1 MSLLRGKC
9 MFVVAFVAVAGF
21 VCASTS
27 PASADEMDATEVER
41 VSEIIAN
48 VDPEVEAEK
57 PNVQI
62 SGKTVSAGGVEAVIP
77 HAESVAA
84 VGGTCL

>member
-27 PASADEMDATEVER
+27 PASANEMDATEVER

-48 VDPEVEAEK
+48 VDPEVEAEN

>member
-9 MFVVAFVAVAGF
+9 MFVVAFVAVAGL
-21 VCASTS
+21 VCTSTS

-48 VDPEVEAEK
+48 VDPEVEAEN

>member
-48 VDPEVEAEK
+48 VDPEVEAEN

>member
-1 MSLLRGKC
+1 
-9 MFVVAFVAVAGF
+9 
-21 VCASTS
+21 
-27 PASADEMDATEVER
+27 MDATEVER

-48 VDPEVEAEK
+48 VDPEVEAEN

>member
-48 VDPEVEAEK
+48 VDPEVEAEN

-84 VGGTCL
+84 VGGICL